1 MSLNSISGN
10 QPVQGQPQLNRE
22 IQNNQSPV
30 SQASREIGTSLMK
43 DLPRVPLEEASAL
56 AKPVMRL
63 YAMLS
68 NLTFRFKSFFS
79 PGSLTGN
86 QDLPFPFKLSYQ
98 IQSLDRA
105 EGTISGHPAFEVP
118 RSSLLARI
126 AHTRQ
131 GLVQIQSGTEKCLGS
146 TIWNCLRS
154 PEFEQGIALNDDQKI
169 VGCYKKE
176 LGFRTTQWCL
186 QVYDS
191 SEGET
196 VEVPITVFKIENQLP
211 EHADEPEK
219 LVKARMLLE
228 NLADIK
234 VAMDSHL
241 EAIHPAYR
249 DSVMQPMVL
258 CDSQPQLANL
268 VVAQE
273 ELLSRLYSGQCT
285 SIHQMD
291 MQIDE
296 VLHMVSPE
304 RTLFESKEEQ
314 FSFYANVMDAFE
326 NHHTEV
332 LTRKSMAH
340 AHEIRAS
347 RRHMP
352 VPDFPINTIPL
363 GVVKAPV
370 RTKPET
376 PTVVQRVAVQRLQ
389 ADVSPPTL
397 EGKSP
402 LTRPSLLTKDQADP
416 KPLQA
421 YREPLKQAQCSVNAV
436 NTFFQNEIVTSEKMA
451 SLTIK
456 AMKEFSGDMS
466 GITGLGRPEI
476 LEAIE
481 HGESITI
488 EKSAFLAAAPSDKK
502 PELNLFDH
510 TTPKQQWEEL
520 INVIKP
526 LGPGK
531 EWVNN
536 KDELNGIQE
545 LTITP
550 SAWLSAYA
558 EVGLDMVTK
567 VVKETL
573 ETRGDNPDWSHLPE
587 DVDSMNLDTEDK
599 IAQFAE
605 DIQANVPVY
614 MNLKKELSLIVLV
627 GSGGNSGNH
636 FYTIS
641 YNKESDSWISLDS
654 DRTEKAD
661 VQPCKEFCNKDTKL
675 KDALLT
681 HRVKAIVVPK
691 LYVKGDNLKQAAG
704 DALDSSGATDSSIH
718 TKAD

>member
-22 IQNNQSPV
+22 IQSNQSPV

-79 PGSLTGN
+79 PGSLAGN

-98 IQSLDRA
+98 IQSLDKA

-196 VEVPITVFKIENQLP
+196 VEVPITVFKIENQRP

-219 LVKARMLLE
+219 LVKARMLNE

-326 NHHTEV
+326 NHHTDV

-347 RRHMP
+347 RRHIP
-352 VPDFPINTIPL
+352 VPDFPITAVPL
-363 GVVKAPV
+363 GVITPPV
-370 RTKPET
+370 ATKPAMIKVLE
-376 PTVVQRVAVQRLQ
+376 RAIVAPAP
-389 ADVSPPTL
+389 ADVSTPTL
-397 EGKSP
+397 AGKKP
-402 LTRPSLLTKDQADP
+402 LTKPSLLLEP
-416 KPLQA
+416 FA
-421 YREPLKQAQCSVNAV
+421 YKEPLKQMQCAVNSVN
-436 NTFFQNEIVTSEKMA
+436 TYFQTEVMTPEKMA
-451 SLTIK
+451 KTVIEKMRDFGEDL
-456 AMKEFSGDMS
+456 SGLD
-466 GITGLGRPEI
+466 GLGHPD
-476 LEAIE
+476 LVEAV
-481 HGESITI
+481 ESGKTI
-488 EKSAFLAAAPSDKK
+488 IMRKADFLGPKPNEKPKNDL
-502 PELNLFDH
+502 LHNG
-510 TTPKQQWEEL
+510 TPAEQWKDL
-520 INVIKP
+520 INTSAP

-536 KDELNGIQE
+536 KDELDGIE
-545 LTITP
+545 RLAITP
-550 SAWLSAYA
+550 SDWLSAYSG
-558 EVGLDMVTK
+558 VGIDLLGGTINSLLKTAKNDPTWDHLPKAVFIHQLRG
-567 VVKETL
+567 ETL
-573 ETRGDNPDWSHLPE
+573 DERKLKIEALVKKVKVTLPNAMRKNQE
-587 DVDSMNLDTEDK
+587 FQMV
-599 IAQFAE
+599 
-605 DIQANVPVY
+605 
-614 MNLKKELSLIVLV
+614 VLT
-627 GSGGNSGNH
+627 GSGKHGGNH
-636 FYTIS
+636 FFTIA
-641 YNKESDSWISLDS
+641 YNKPNDNWISLNS
-654 DRTEKAD
+654 DRTVDKGEQRCEVFCENDELEEKLLDGVYAVLAPFD
-661 VQPCKEFCNKDTKL
+661 NTTL
-675 KDALLT
+675 KGTESPASM
-681 HRVKAIVVPK
+681 HRA
-691 LYVKGDNLKQAAG
+691 
-704 DALDSSGATDSSIH
+704 
-718 TKAD
+718 

>member
-10 QPVQGQPQLNRE
+10 QAVQGQPQLNRE
-22 IQNNQSPV
+22 IQSNQSPV

-43 DLPRVPLEEASAL
+43 DLPRVPLQESSAL

-79 PGSLTGN
+79 PGSLAGN

-196 VEVPITVFKIENQLP
+196 VEVPITVFKIENQRP

-219 LVKARMLLE
+219 LVNARMLLE

-241 EAIHPAYR
+241 EAIHPAYK
-249 DSVMQPMVL
+249 DSVMQPLVL

-285 SIHQMD
+285 SIDHMD
-291 MQIDE
+291 KQIDE

-304 RTLFESKEEQ
+304 RTLFESAEEQ

-326 NHHTEV
+326 NHHTDV

-347 RRHMP
+347 RRHIP
-352 VPDFPINTIPL
+352 VPDFPITAVPL
-363 GVVKAPV
+363 GVVKAPIT
-370 RTKPET
+370 TKPET
-376 PTVVQRVAVQRLQ
+376 PTVVHRAVVQRLK

-397 EGKSP
+397 EGKHP
-402 LTRPSLLTKDQADP
+402 LTRPSMLTANDIK
-416 KPLQA
+416 A

-436 NTFFQNEIVTSEKMA
+436 NTFFQSEVVNSEKMA

-456 AMKEFSGDMS
+456 AMKIPGVDMS

-481 HGESITI
+481 HGDSITI
-488 EKSAFLAAAPSDKK
+488 EKSVFLAPAPSDKK
-502 PELNLFDH
+502 SELNLFDH
-510 TTPKQQWEEL
+510 TTPKQQWREL

-526 LGPGK
+526 LGPHK
-531 EWVNN
+531 DWVSNE
-536 KDELNGIQE
+536 DELDGVKE

-550 SAWLSAYA
+550 SDWLSAYA
-558 EVGLDMVTK
+558 EVGLDMVTR
-567 VVKETL
+567 VVNDTL
-573 ETRGDNPDWSHLPE
+573 KTCGNNPAWSHLPE
-587 DVDSMNLDTEDK
+587 DVDFMNLDTENK

-605 DIQANVPVY
+605 DIQANIPIY
-614 MNLKKELSLIVLV
+614 MNLNKELSLIVLV

-641 YNKESDSWISLDS
+641 YNKESKSWISLDS

-661 VQPCKEFCNKDTKL
+661 VQPCKKFCNKDTKL
-675 KDALLT
+675 KDALLA
-681 HRVKAIVVPK
+681 HNVKAVVVPT
-691 LYVKGDNLKQAAG
+691 LYEIGDK
-704 DALDSSGATDSSIH
+704 
-718 TKAD
+718 KK